1 MSLATDIFIW
11 EQGVSDNRE
20 CVGVSKEEGRRSRT
34 AARPWRPLVAL
45 AGLCLAGSAWSQVYP
60 SKPVRIV
67 VAFSPGGATDVIS
80 RLIGAKLA
88 GRWGQQVV
96 IENRPG
102 AGGSIGAQFVARSAP
117 DGHTMIM
124 GSLSEIAINP
134 ALNPKLA
141 YDPARDF
148 APVVLIASV
157 PLALC
162 VHPSIPVR
170 SVKDYVALARAK
182 PQSINYASSGTGTTT
197 HLAMELL
204 RTAAG
209 IELVHVPYKGGPP
222 GAADVVAG
230 QVQAILGTVSTVLPF
245 SRAGRMRCVA
255 VTSARRSGSFPDVP
269 TVAESGYPG
278 YEVVLWSGLLAA
290 AGTSADIVARVH
302 GETVKILA
310 LPDVRE
316 GLARQGADIDLK
328 SPAEFAGYLT
338 TELAKWSKVV
348 KASGVKLE

>member
-1 MSLATDIFIW
+1 
-11 EQGVSDNRE
+11 VSDIRE
-20 CVGVSKEEGRRSRT
+20 RVGVSEEKSRRSRT
-34 AARPWRPLVAL
+34 AARPWRPLVVL
-45 AGLCLAGSAWSQVYP
+45 AGLCLAGSAWSQAYP
-60 SKPVRIV
+60 TKPVRIV

-80 RLIGAKLA
+80 RIVGGKLA
-88 GRWGQQVV
+88 ERWGQQVL
-96 IENRPG
+96 IDNRPG
-102 AGGSIGAQFVARSAP
+102 AGGSIGAEHVARSAP
-117 DGHTMIM
+117 DGHTLIM

-148 APVVLIASV
+148 APVVLVASV

-182 PQSINYASSGTGTTT
+182 PQSINYASSGAGTTT
-197 HLAMELL
+197 HLGMELL

-255 VTSARRSGSFPDVP
+255 VTSTRRSGSFPEVP

-302 GETVKILA
+302 GETAKILA

-328 SPAEFAGYLT
+328 SPAEFAAYLT